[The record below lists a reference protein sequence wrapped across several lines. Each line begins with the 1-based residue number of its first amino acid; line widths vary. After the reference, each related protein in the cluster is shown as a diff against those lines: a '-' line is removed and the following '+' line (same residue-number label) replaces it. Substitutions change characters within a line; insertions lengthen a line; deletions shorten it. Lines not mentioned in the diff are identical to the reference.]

1 MRHAQPMTAADNAR
15 PESMINTAALAPAWH
30 APWTSA
36 PLWSRIALGF
46 AALFLVKLIMLASL
60 RKHLFEIHW
69 RVSGENPDWLNSVA
83 FYVFGALAGLN
94 IWKLGARC
102 MPAGVR
108 VVRAANTTVLFLCA
122 LFILLTFHA
131 TDRNYLN
138 TVMTGMLG
146 FKNLLWYLYSDTC
159 FEMPFLGVWLAAYA
173 LLYYGFWRKG
183 REHFILRVTAVFA
196 TAYILI
202 CLRDFRA
209 YRGALVV
216 ADCIGIACL
225 VLNGGSLNPFWM
237 ALPLI
242 GAGSL
247 FILFRPFEPKLT
259 FGGMD
264 TEFSVLLWGY
274 LIVLTGVTLIAGK
287 RGFIAAWWRIL
298 PFVLTAFLFIN
309 VNFPPAA
316 NYENAL
322 VMGFMLPRYFFG
334 EFAIMA
340 ALFLVGGAYRKLRPA
355 GNLIWLDVINLLLIT
370 IALAD
375 LRLIQI
381 MEVRLDWDV
390 MSLAVGETT
399 KMMWRMSRPYLPSL
413 GLALLVI
420 TILYFLALNV
430 INRLRQSAPHDAAG
444 NVPSRGRSFAYAIVA
459 CILLGAAG
467 IGLAP
472 RDKAE
477 GQTIIRFAE
486 TSPLLK
492 RAATP
497 VMDQPAFVKTATD
510 LGLSDMLRLA
520 PSVPSRAPRD
530 LNVIVIFQESTYNK
544 HLSLFGSQ
552 EDTEPSLSQYK
563 DRMELF
569 PNFFSDFA
577 GSINARFST
586 FMGLYPVF
594 DYHVFTAERI
604 PVKSIFETL
613 HDNGYECSMFYS
625 SFFDYTDFRDLL
637 RNRGIDGLY
646 DADTM
651 PGTRKSSPLSW
662 GLREEETLD
671 AMRQQIKQYAAN
683 KRKFFLTYV
692 PAAPHNPFD
701 GVPRQFQKRKVGK
714 YGDLSPFYLN
724 DLLYMDSIISSLID
738 ELKDSGL
745 LDHTM
750 VVITADHGEML
761 GENGGPVGHG
771 WALTP
776 ALANVPLIIMD
787 PGHPGYRINH
797 TIGSQVDLMP
807 TILDSLGIPLPSGE
821 LYQGASLYSSN
832 LNTNRTIYLNTA
844 RMYGEIQGARF
855 IQGDREMEQGGG
867 VASRAA
873 FDISNEDSHTSFAP
887 EQSPAT
893 NAPDISSFDKFQNNF
908 LHNYSV
914 YRQMFHPSEAPK

>member
-1 MRHAQPMTAADNAR
+1 MTSDAAANQSSDADR
-15 PESMINTAALAPAWH
+15 CLPSWQAPWLAPA
-30 APWTSA
+30 
-36 PLWSRIALGF
+36 LWSRIAVGF
-46 AALFLVKLIMLASL
+46 AALCLVKLIMLVSL

-69 RVSGENPDWLNSVA
+69 RVSSENTYWLNSVA
-83 FYVFGALAGLN
+83 FYLFAVLAGLN
-94 IWKLGARC
+94 LWKLGTRC
-102 MPAGVR
+102 MPAGTR
-108 VVRAANTTVLFLCA
+108 VVRAANTAVLFLCA
-122 LFILLTFHA
+122 LFIFLTFHA
-131 TDRNYLN
+131 GDRNYLN
-138 TVMTGMLG
+138 TVMTGMLRW
-146 FKNLLWYLYSDTC
+146 KDLLWYLANDSC
-159 FEMPFLGVWLAAYA
+159 FEMPFLAVWLVGYA
-173 LLYYGFWRKG
+173 LLYYGLWRKK
-183 REHFILRVTAVFA
+183 REHLMLRVTAVFA
-196 TAYILI
+196 TAYIVI

-209 YRGALVV
+209 YRGALVI

-225 VLNGGSLNPFWM
+225 VLNGGSLNPLWM

-259 FGGMD
+259 LAWMD

-274 LIVLTGVTLIAGK
+274 LILLTGVSLIAWK
-287 RGFIAAWWRIL
+287 RAFLAGWWRIL
-298 PFVLTAFLFIN
+298 PFVLTAFLLIN
-309 VNFPPAA
+309 VNYPPGA

-322 VMGFMLPRYFFG
+322 VMGFMLPRYFLG
-334 EFAIMA
+334 EFGIMA
-340 ALFLVGGAYRKLRPA
+340 ALLLAGGAYRKLRPA
-355 GNLIWLDVINLLLIT
+355 GNLLWLDVINLLLIT

-375 LRLIQI
+375 LRLTQI
-381 MEVRLDWDV
+381 MDVRLDWDV
-390 MSLAVGETT
+390 LSLAMGETT

-413 GLALLVI
+413 ALALLVI
-420 TILYFLALNV
+420 TILYVLALKI
-430 INRLRQSAPHDAAG
+430 INRLGKSAPHDAAG
-444 NVPSRGRSFAYAIVA
+444 NSLSRGRSFAFAAVA
-459 CILLGAAG
+459 CVLLGVAG
-467 IGLAP
+467 IFLAP

-477 GQTIIRFAE
+477 GQTIVRFAE

-492 RAATP
+492 RAAAP
-497 VMDQPAFVKTATD
+497 VMDQAAFVRTATD
-510 LGLSDMLRLA
+510 LGMSDMLRPS

-544 HLSLFGSQ
+544 HLSLFGSK
-552 EDTEPSLSQYK
+552 EDTQPLLSQYK

-569 PNFFSDFA
+569 PNFFSSFA
-577 GSINARFST
+577 GSINARFAT
-586 FMGLYPVF
+586 FMGLYPVL
-594 DYHVFTAERI
+594 DYHAFTAERI

-651 PGTRKSSPLSW
+651 PGTRKTSPLSW

-701 GVPRQFQKRKVGK
+701 GVPRQFQKRKMGN

-738 ELKDSGL
+738 ELKESGL
-745 LDHTM
+745 LDKTI

-761 GENGGPVGHG
+761 GEEGGPVGHG

-776 ALANVPLIIMD
+776 ELANVPLIIMD
-787 PGHPGYRINH
+787 PGQPGYRINH

-807 TILDSLGIPLPSGE
+807 TILESLGIPLPSGE
-821 LYQGASLYSSN
+821 LYQGASLYSAN

-844 RMYGEIQGARF
+844 RQYGEIQGARF
-855 IQGDREMEQGGG
+855 IQGDRESEQGGG
-867 VASRAA
+867 PDARQA

-893 NAPDISSFDKFQNNF
+893 NSPFIFSFDKFQKNF

-914 YRQMFHPSEAPK
+914 YRQMFHPPEPPK